1 MAGREA
7 QRNSQRL
14 EYKFITEY
22 IRCTNK
28 DIYDEANSFY
38 QMVKSN
44 NPRVHD
50 LTKTVEFMERAK
62 PNLYIPRYYYNR
74 KGRKTT
80 PTKQTEQI
88 MCLNIPLMTTP
99 LPALLT
105 PPTEEPT
112 QSPQPMPAAV
122 EPSQP
127 SAEPTPV
134 QLTEEPTQSPQPM
147 PAAVEP
153 SQPSAE
159 PTPVQLTE
167 EPTQSPQ
174 PMPAAVEP
182 SQPSAEPTPVQLTE
196 EPIQSPQPTP
206 AAEEPLQSPPP
217 TDPSPVQLTEDPL
230 PPLSEEQYHQLILE
244 LNQDLDMM
252 FANFDIPGV
261 NDEDM
266 NPQVW
271 NEIQINTTPM
281 EIA

>member
-28 DIYDEANSFY
+28 DIYDEANRFY
-38 QMVKSN
+38 QMVKAN

-50 LTKTVEFMERAK
+50 LTKTVEFMERAQ

-80 PTKQTEQI
+80 PTKQTERI
-88 MCLNIPLMTTP
+88 MCLNIPLMTT
-99 LPALLT
+99 
-105 PPTEEPT
+105 EEPT
-112 QSPQPMPAAV
+112 QPTPAAV
-122 EPSQP
+122 EPLQP
-127 SAEPTPV
+127 SAESTPVQLTEDPTQPTPAAVEPLQPSAESTPV
-134 QLTEEPTQSPQPM
+134 QLTEEPTQSPQP
-147 PAAVEP
+147 
-153 SQPSAE
+153 
-159 PTPVQLTE
+159 
-167 EPTQSPQ
+167 
-174 PMPAAVEP
+174 
-182 SQPSAEPTPVQLTE
+182 
-196 EPIQSPQPTP
+196 TP
-206 AAEEPLQSPPP
+206 AAEDPLQSAPP
-217 TDPSPVQLTEDPL
+217 TGPSPVQLTEDPL

-244 LNQDLDMM
+244 LNQDPDMM

-266 NPQVW
+266 NPLVW

>member
-7 QRNSQRL
+7 QRNRQRL

-28 DIYDEANSFY
+28 DIYDEANRFY
-38 QMVKSN
+38 QMVKAN

-50 LTKTVEFMERAK
+50 LTKTVEFMEQAK

-80 PTKQTEQI
+80 PMKQTEPI

-105 PPTEEPT
+105 TPTEEPT
-112 QSPQPMPAAV
+112 QPTPAAV
-122 EPSQP
+122 EPLKP
-127 SAEPTPV
+127 SAESTPV
-134 QLTEEPTQSPQPM
+134 QLTEEPTQSPQPT
-147 PAAVEP
+147 PTAVEP
-153 SQPSAE
+153 LQPSAE
-159 PTPVQLTE
+159 STPVQLTE

-174 PMPAAVEP
+174 P
-182 SQPSAEPTPVQLTE
+182 
-196 EPIQSPQPTP
+196 TP
-206 AAEEPLQSPPP
+206 AAEDPLQSAPP
-217 TDPSPVQLTEDPL
+217 TGPSPVQLTEDPL

-244 LNQDLDMM
+244 LNQDPDMM
-252 FANFDIPGV
+252 FANFDIPCV

-266 NPQVW
+266 NPLVW
-271 NEIQINTTPM
+271 NEIQIKTTPM

>member
-7 QRNSQRL
+7 RRNNERL

-22 IRCTNK
+22 IRHTNK
-28 DIYDEANSFY
+28 DIYDEATSFY
-38 QMVKSN
+38 QMVKAN

-50 LTKTVEFMERAK
+50 LTKTVEFMERAR
-62 PNLYIPRYYYNR
+62 PNLCIPRYYYNR

-99 LPALLT
+99 LQSSAEST
-105 PPTEEPT
+105 PVQLAEEPT
-112 QSPQPMPAAV
+112 QSPQPTPAAV
-122 EPSQP
+122 EPLQP
-127 SAEPTPV
+127 SAESTPV
-134 QLTEEPTQSPQPM
+134 QLTEEPTQSPQP
-147 PAAVEP
+147 
-153 SQPSAE
+153 
-159 PTPVQLTE
+159 
-167 EPTQSPQ
+167 
-174 PMPAAVEP
+174 
-182 SQPSAEPTPVQLTE
+182 
-196 EPIQSPQPTP
+196 TP
-206 AAEEPLQSPPP
+206 AAEDPLQSAPP
-217 TDPSPVQLTEDPL
+217 TGPSPVQLTEDPL

-244 LNQDLDMM
+244 LNQDPDMM

>member
-7 QRNSQRL
+7 QRNNQRL
-14 EYKFITEY
+14 EYKFIAEY

-38 QMVKSN
+38 LMVKAN

-80 PTKQTEQI
+80 PTKQTEQV
-88 MCLNIPLMTTP
+88 MYLNIPLMTTP
-99 LPALLT
+99 TQSPQPTPAAVVPSQPSADPT
-105 PPTEEPT
+105 PVQLTEEPT
-112 QSPQPMPAAV
+112 QSPQPTPAAV
-122 EPSQP
+122 VPSQP

-134 QLTEEPTQSPQPM
+134 QLTEEPTQSPQPT
-147 PAAVEP
+147 PAAEEP
-153 SQPSAE
+153 LQPSAE

-174 PMPAAVEP
+174 P
-182 SQPSAEPTPVQLTE
+182 
-196 EPIQSPQPTP
+196 TP
-206 AAEEPLQSPPP
+206 AAEEPLQS
-217 TDPSPVQLTEDPL
+217 VIAQLTEDPL

-244 LNQDLDMM
+244 LNQDPDMM